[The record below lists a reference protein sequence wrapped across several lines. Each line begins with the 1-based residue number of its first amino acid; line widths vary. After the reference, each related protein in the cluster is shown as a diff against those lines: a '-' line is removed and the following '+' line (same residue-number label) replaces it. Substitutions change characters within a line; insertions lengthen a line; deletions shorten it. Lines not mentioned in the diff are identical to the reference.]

1 MFHEPRR
8 GPLDAAG
15 TGAAI
20 CFMSLLLAHPPC
32 GWLVASGV
40 RLEPAISPLV
50 LAGRCDAYLCL
61 LRRLQHADIHTL
73 HTVGLPV
80 VADQSLSK
88 SRPGVS
94 LGGISGGDTS
104 GSGLR
109 SCMHSMGHPLRS
121 PSLLPIFTRHED
133 LLMVGSTLF
142 YGSVLINIIAGLQNP
157 SSQI

>member
-1 MFHEPRR
+1 MPRFALCR
-8 GPLDAAG
+8 SCWLTLHVAG
-15 TGAAI
+15 GLRQESDWSRQYHLW
-20 CFMSLLLAHPPC
+20 CS
-32 GWLVASGV
+32 LVAV
-40 RLEPAISPLV
+40 MLTF
-50 LAGRCDAYLCL
+50 CL

-121 PSLLPIFTRHED
+121 PPLAQSVTPLRHTHGREYPLLRCSPFASC
-133 LLMVGSTLF
+133 VGCNVVTF
-142 YGSVLINIIAGLQNP
+142 PRVNWVKEQPAAR
-157 SSQI
+157 

>member
-1 MFHEPRR
+1 MIL
-8 GPLDAAG
+8 GQ
-15 TGAAI
+15 
-20 CFMSLLLAHPPC
+20 
-32 GWLVASGV
+32 GV
-40 RLEPAISPLV
+40 RCTNFFKAGAPICYSAMLSVLSLDVARQTQLGRVPRFALCRSCWLTLHVAGGLRQESDWSRQYHLWCSLV
-50 LAGRCDAYLCL
+50 VVMLTFCL

-121 PSLLPIFTRHED
+121 PSLLPIFTLH
-133 LLMVGSTLF
+133 
-142 YGSVLINIIAGLQNP
+142 
-157 SSQI
+157 